1 MMTCRFKTAS
11 GSSHGFRPIN
21 LHAWV
26 RLFLKSNPGEK
37 ADKVTAR
44 LQRALKDYHEGA
56 RCHCGEPIWVIGSA
70 EAGNACFPCIPREAA
85 PSEDYEI
92 GQALEKTPFVRAT
105 KAGRK
110 NPIQ

>member
-70 EAGNACFPCIPREAA
+70 EAGNACFPCITGEAD

-92 GQALEKTPFVRAT
+92 DEARDKYPSVQRRQA
-105 KAGRK
+105 
-110 NPIQ
+110 